1 MKALYAVTFVCLSLP
16 AFADDVTPIRA
27 DEDNT
32 ATAGVPASQPTE
44 DQSIVDFYVD
54 ETHMRPIADVLDITL
69 TRTDEDNT
77 STVNVPAVQSSEDHS
92 VVDLSVDE
100 HDVAPVT
107 ALAVTA
113 IDGAEFEGTSRDD
126 DYAVWTIQPTL
137 YYLID
142 TKIEDENN
150 TADVTSPALPEVDD
164 NPVNP
169 SPDFLASEGTQEVT
183 LSETIGQLP
192 TEADVRP

>member
-16 AFADDVTPIRA
+16 ALADDATPMRA
-27 DEDNT
+27 DEDN
-32 ATAGVPASQPTE
+32 AVTAGAPASQPIE
-44 DQSIVDFYVD
+44 DQSIVDFFVD
-54 ETHMRPIADVLDITL
+54 ETNMRPIEDVLDITL

-100 HDVAPVT
+100 HNLAPV
-107 ALAVTA
+107 AAVAITP

-137 YYLID
+137 HYLID
-142 TKIEDENN
+142 TETEDENN
-150 TADVTSPALPEVDD
+150 TADVTSPAWPEGDA
-164 NPVNP
+164 NPINP

>member
-16 AFADDVTPIRA
+16 AFADDATPIRA

-77 STVNVPAVQSSEDHS
+77 STVNVPTLQPSEDHS

-100 HDVAPVT
+100 HDVAPVA
-107 ALAVTA
+107 ALAATP

>member
-16 AFADDVTPIRA
+16 AFADDATPIRA
-27 DEDNT
+27 DEDN
-32 ATAGVPASQPTE
+32 AVTAGLPASQPIE
-44 DQSIVDFYVD
+44 DQSIVDFHVD

-69 TRTDEDNT
+69 TRTEEDDT

-92 VVDLSVDE
+92 VVDLSVDQ
-100 HDVAPVT
+100 HTVAP
-107 ALAVTA
+107 AVTS

-137 YYLID
+137 HYLID
-142 TKIEDENN
+142 TKTEDDNN
-150 TADVTSPALPEVDD
+150 TADVTSPAWPEVDD
-164 NPVNP
+164 NPINP

-183 LSETIGQLP
+183 LSESSGELP

>member
-27 DEDNT
+27 DEDN
-32 ATAGVPASQPTE
+32 AVTAGVPASQPTG
-44 DQSIVDFYVD
+44 DQSIVDFHVD
-54 ETHMRPIADVLDITL
+54 ETNMRPIADVLDITL

-77 STVNVPAVQSSEDHS
+77 STVDVPAVQPSEDHS
-92 VVDLSVDE
+92 VVDFSVDE
-100 HDVAPVT
+100 HNVAPVT
-107 ALAVTA
+107 ALAATP

-150 TADVTSPALPEVDD
+150 TADVTSPAWPEVDD
-164 NPVNP
+164 NPINP

>member
-54 ETHMRPIADVLDITL
+54 ETNMRPIADVLDITL
-69 TRTDEDNT
+69 TRTEEENT

-92 VVDLSVDE
+92 VVDFSIDE
-100 HDVAPVT
+100 HNVAPVT
-107 ALAVTA
+107 ALAVTP

-137 YYLID
+137 HYLID
-142 TKIEDENN
+142 TKIEDDNN
-150 TADVTSPALPEVDD
+150 AADVTWPAWPEVDD
-164 NPVNP
+164 NPNSP
-169 SPDFLASEGTQEVT
+169 SPDFLAGEGTQEVT